1 LEDGMKRSGFSE
13 YAIIDFIKRRFPQS
27 GNILSPYDDAWGCML
42 NKKHLVF
49 AGDMLVE
56 TTDVPPF
63 MTVRQIAFKSF
74 TISVSDIAS
83 KGVAPTYYYLIIGL
97 PRGFGWRRFKELVKG
112 WRDAVNL
119 YGGTLMGGDTN
130 ESPCVTISVATLSLS
145 NRLPIPR
152 AGGKPGDIVA
162 VTGTFGETYVGFK
175 LMRSLHRLPESLR
188 KRVLRKICRPV
199 ARLREGMALNGVA
212 AACTDSSDGLAVS
225 LYNLIR
231 GTGNG
236 ILVENLPVSKGLEEA
251 SRMLGASFSQMVFHG
266 GEEFELVAVIPREK
280 WGMAVRK
287 VEHAGG
293 SLTPIG
299 RLISRKGVWYRREDG
314 KTARVLRRG
323 WEHLK

>member
-1 LEDGMKRSGFSE
+1 MVARSAFSE
-13 YAIIDFIKRRFPQS
+13 YTIIDFIKKRFQQS
-27 GNILSPYDDAWGCML
+27 GNILTLYDDAWGCVL
-42 NKKHLVF
+42 KKKHLVF

-63 MTVRQIAFKSF
+63 MTIRQMGFKSF

-97 PRGFGWRRFKELVKG
+97 PRGFGWRRFRELVEG

-130 ESPCVTISVATLSLS
+130 ESPCVTISVVALSLS

-152 AGGKPGDIVA
+152 TGGKPGDIVA

-175 LMRSLHRLPESLR
+175 MMRSLDKLPESLR

-199 ARLREGMALNGVA
+199 ARLREGVALNGVA

-225 LYNLIR
+225 LYNIIR
-231 GTGNG
+231 GTGKG
-236 ILVENLPVSKGLEEA
+236 VLVERLPVSKGLEEA
-251 SRMLGASFSQMVFHG
+251 SRILGASFSQMVFYG

-280 WGMAVRK
+280 WRTAVERVK
-287 VEHAGG
+287 HAGG
-293 SLTPIG
+293 SLMPIG
-299 RLISRKGVWYRREDG
+299 RIVDRKGVWYRGEDG
-314 KTARVLRRG
+314 KTVRVLRSG